1 MLFGSGRCHEVP
13 GCWMCTVKEAQ
24 DRQLEWMGMHE
35 DDKIGKRENDEK
47 RWWTKM
53 HKLMLPWA

>member
-1 MLFGSGRCHEVP
+1 
-13 GCWMCTVKEAQ
+13 MCTVKEAQ

-35 DDKIGKRENDEK
+35 DDKVGKRENDEK

-53 HKLMLPWA
+53 LQQANATMGMSYPRTGTSFS